1 MASGTA
7 RADMLAVLCLPRRP
21 LSMHAAPR
29 PLCYCYRRVA
39 SSDRPQRLPSVTP
52 SRPPLPA
59 PRPHWPRYIEVGVQ
73 HSPPGFG
80 GARANSASLQWTTA
94 RILPAPRRQRDWNK
108 YGVQLRPVGAIG
120 DTVRPVLPADQ
131 WPHRAAHQP
140 HLAALR
146 MQTRARPSPRTPS
159 DTDTYEVH
167 ELDAT
172 RAAGGAEL
180 GL

>member
-39 SSDRPQRLPSVTP
+39 SSD
-52 SRPPLPA
+52 
-59 PRPHWPRYIEVGVQ
+59 
-73 HSPPGFG
+73 
-80 GARANSASLQWTTA
+80 
-94 RILPAPRRQRDWNK
+94 LPAPRRQRDWNK